1 MEVYKIIDGS
11 TIQRNHVAF
20 IRNKSLSSL
29 LLIRS
34 NSSAIIQNNTL
45 IENNVSWAVYDI
57 GQSSAIQLNQVTFI
71 RKYVTEFVT
80 LDSVK
85 F

>member
-1 MEVYKIIDGS
+1 MIGRS

-57 GQSSAIQLNQVTFI
+57 GQSIAIQLNQVTFI
-71 RKYVTEFVT
+71 RKYITEFVT

>member
-11 TIQRNHVAF
+11 TIQLNHVAF